1 MADLVH
7 PHAPIKPNEVSGGS
21 EHLVVLREEIAHILL
36 AMAQSG
42 AQLAAY
48 PDAGENF
55 LLCNILGADSARD
68 SVLLG
73 YVPDLQLA
81 NQLLKSKEI
90 CFVGFL
96 EDAKIQ
102 FNGSQPLSGT
112 YHGQRAFQIH
122 MPKQLW
128 RLQQRASQRHKLGSS
143 PIKIILNFV
152 GVGKV
157 EADVVDISMD
167 GIGIIHYHPHLKLEP
182 GLIIDDCEFR
192 IPYETPIKV
201 NVRIQYSSTIQLT
214 DGEIVKCSGC
224 QFIGLTSA
232 AKEVLESYLSSLDS
246 KA

>member
-1 MADLVH
+1 MAALVH

-21 EHLVVLREEIAHILL
+21 EYLVVSREEITRILL
-36 AMAQSG
+36 SMMQSST
-42 AQLAAY
+42 QLAAY
-48 PDAGENF
+48 ADTGENF
-55 LLCNILGADSARD
+55 LLCNILHVDGARD

-73 YVPDLQLA
+73 YVPDVQLT

-96 EDAKIQ
+96 RDAKIQ
-102 FNGSQPLSGT
+102 FNGSRPLSGT

-128 RLQQRASQRHKLGSS
+128 RLQQRASQRHSLGSS
-143 PIKIILNFV
+143 IIKIILNFV
-152 GVGKV
+152 GVGEV

-182 GLIIDDCEFR
+182 GLVINDCEIH
-192 IPYETPIKV
+192 IPDETPIKV

-224 QFIGLTSA
+224 QFIGLTSV
-232 AKEVLESYLSSLDS
+232 AKEVLESYLSALDS
-246 KA
+246 SV